1 MCVCLLCYVMSSN
14 DSLVLVAIVT
24 ELVATVHCMRISYS
38 TYRYLTCHSF
48 FVSSDFDWTSHV
60 SNQVCRINCGLQ

>member
-48 FVSSDFDWTSHV
+48 FCFI
-60 SNQVCRINCGLQ
+60 RL

>member
-1 MCVCLLCYVMSSN
+1 VCVCLLCYVMSSN

-38 TYRYLTCHSF
+38 TYLYLTCHSF
-48 FVSSDFDWTSHV
+48 FCFI
-60 SNQVCRINCGLQ
+60 RL